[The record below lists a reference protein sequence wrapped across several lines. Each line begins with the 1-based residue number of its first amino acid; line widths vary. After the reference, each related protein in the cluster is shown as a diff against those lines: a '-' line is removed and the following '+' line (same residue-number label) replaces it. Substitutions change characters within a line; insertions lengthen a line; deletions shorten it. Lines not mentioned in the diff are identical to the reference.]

1 MKKNQIEFLDYLS
14 QKIEFNK
21 YFNGLYIKFIKLT
34 RIFL

>member
-21 YFNGLYIKFIKLT
+21 YFNGLFISKD
-34 RIFL
+34 RV

>member
-21 YFNGLYIKFIKLT
+21 LLHNTTYTKSSKQQVI
-34 RIFL
+34 